1 MKFKSTRINHIWDN
15 KQLVINKAYL
25 VMEET
30 KLKQKLNRK
39 LLCPIEEHLP
49 LLRNHQWVEGFHA
62 LYGKSIHFIQVS
74 DIMNKY
80 YLSEKEI
87 FENLFVH
94 DNAVLI
100 DELVFKYRDLLEDEA
115 YKEKMEQFN

>member
-1 MKFKSTRINHIWDN
+1 MNFNSITTKYTWDN
-15 KQLVINKAYL
+15 KQLVISRAYL

-30 KLKQKLNRK
+30 KVKKRLNR
-39 LLCPIEEHLP
+39 IEEHLT
-49 LLRNHQWVEGFHA
+49 LLRNHQWEDAFHA

-80 YLSEKEI
+80 CLSEKEI
-87 FENLFVH
+87 FKNLFVH

-115 YKEKMEQFN
+115 YKEKMEQFS